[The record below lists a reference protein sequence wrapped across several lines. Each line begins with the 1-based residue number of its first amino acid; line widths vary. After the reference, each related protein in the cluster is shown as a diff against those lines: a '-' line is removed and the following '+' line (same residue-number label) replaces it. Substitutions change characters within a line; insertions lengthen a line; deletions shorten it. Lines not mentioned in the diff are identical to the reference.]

1 MSGILSNAISGLQA
15 SQNALRTAGHNISNA
30 NTAGYTR
37 QEVNYATRPEQN
49 IGSAGFIGS
58 GVTTVSIE
66 RIVNEFVTAQL
77 RQDTSTFNQ
86 LDKYN
91 SNIGKLD
98 KLFADVSTGLTGAL
112 QTFFASMQNGAN
124 DPSSTPG
131 RQLIVTEVESLSIRF
146 NNLYQRMDDVEKSV
160 NREIDTVTS
169 QMSSLAQSIASLNQ
183 AIADKRAS
191 GDGNQPNDLMDKRD
205 EALRKLS
212 ELVSLQ
218 VIKQDDG
225 DVNIFIGNGQP
236 LVVGT
241 QVSSFSVSNDGKIQ
255 LKSNASSADVT
266 AQISGG
272 QVGGLLSFREQ
283 VLYPSM
289 NELGRIALA
298 IADQFNTQ
306 QQQGIDLDGDYGQ
319 KLFGDINDPVSAA
332 NRVVHG
338 QNAQPY
344 DRNISVTIDDI
355 SQMTT
360 SDYRFEIVPNT
371 SNYVITRLSDKNVVE
386 QGTLTGAYPA
396 TVSFDGITV
405 NLTSG
410 SFQGGDTFTLQ
421 PTKQGSRDIHA
432 EIKRPE
438 DLAFAAPIRTAGN
451 TSNSGS
457 GLINAGEVLSLVDID
472 GNRLPAFSTPGTL
485 SPPIIIRFT
494 SETTYDVLDN
504 SDPANPKDLVPAMRD
519 QTFIPGA
526 SNNIFTTDIGETR
539 VTGSGD
545 RLGLPAGRIAQTATE
560 PPDLPGPMTAASLPQ
575 SNGYLAE
582 QLRFTIRDPQT
593 GAITNKTITTSP
605 GASAAQTAARISALS
620 GVSANAFTTATIT
633 DINFD
638 NTTYAPPLQLSVNGE
653 NLLEYNFANNAFAS
667 DVPNPNVSEAEFNDY
682 IAERIN
688 SNENLKA
695 LGIRAQSTN
704 HPITGMPELRL
715 VASSGVNL
723 DIRLSASNAGIN
735 SIDVNDGTGNPN
747 VRLTGQDDPLTV
759 GTVEQST
766 VTVGGRVDIT
776 MANGI
781 SLQTS
786 PTNSPLFG
794 DSSLSDFASSSFL
807 GYQVAINGQPKAG
820 DTFTIGFNSNG
831 KNDNRNALAM
841 TALDSIKTLQDGT
854 LSFADGYSKLVEEVG
869 TKSSLSKINTEAS
882 KSLLEQT
889 QTMREGISGVN
900 LDEEAA
906 DLIKFQQLYQA
917 NAQVI
922 SVARE
927 LFDTLLS
934 SL

>member
-432 EIKRPE
+432 
-438 DLAFAAPIRTAGN
+438 
-451 TSNSGS
+451 
-457 GLINAGEVLSLVDID
+457 
-472 GNRLPAFSTPGTL
+472 
-485 SPPIIIRFT
+485 
-494 SETTYDVLDN
+494 
-504 SDPANPKDLVPAMRD
+504 
-519 QTFIPGA
+519 
-526 SNNIFTTDIGETR
+526 
-539 VTGSGD
+539 
-545 RLGLPAGRIAQTATE
+545 
-560 PPDLPGPMTAASLPQ
+560 
-575 SNGYLAE
+575 
-582 QLRFTIRDPQT
+582 
-593 GAITNKTITTSP
+593 
-605 GASAAQTAARISALS
+605 
-620 GVSANAFTTATIT
+620 
-633 DINFD
+633 
-638 NTTYAPPLQLSVNGE
+638 
-653 NLLEYNFANNAFAS
+653 
-667 DVPNPNVSEAEFNDY
+667 
-682 IAERIN
+682 
-688 SNENLKA
+688 
-695 LGIRAQSTN
+695 
-704 HPITGMPELRL
+704 
-715 VASSGVNL
+715 
-723 DIRLSASNAGIN
+723 
-735 SIDVNDGTGNPN
+735 
-747 VRLTGQDDPLTV
+747 
-759 GTVEQST
+759 
-766 VTVGGRVDIT
+766 
-776 MANGI
+776 
-781 SLQTS
+781 
-786 PTNSPLFG
+786 
-794 DSSLSDFASSSFL
+794 
-807 GYQVAINGQPKAG
+807 
-820 DTFTIGFNSNG
+820 
-831 KNDNRNALAM
+831 
-841 TALDSIKTLQDGT
+841 
-854 LSFADGYSKLVEEVG
+854 
-869 TKSSLSKINTEAS
+869 
-882 KSLLEQT
+882 
-889 QTMREGISGVN
+889 
-900 LDEEAA
+900 
-906 DLIKFQQLYQA
+906 
-917 NAQVI
+917 
-922 SVARE
+922 
-927 LFDTLLS
+927 
-934 SL
+934 